1 MSYDTVASVCQVV
14 SLLMFMGLFVA
25 VLVYA
30 LKPSNGA
37 RFERAQRTALNL
49 DHARPED
56 IAS

>member
-1 MSYDTVASVCQVV
+1 MTYDSVASVCQVI
-14 SLLMFMGLFVA
+14 SLLLFMGLFLA

-30 LKPSNGA
+30 LKPSNGP
-37 RFERAQRTALNL
+37 RFERARRAALKL